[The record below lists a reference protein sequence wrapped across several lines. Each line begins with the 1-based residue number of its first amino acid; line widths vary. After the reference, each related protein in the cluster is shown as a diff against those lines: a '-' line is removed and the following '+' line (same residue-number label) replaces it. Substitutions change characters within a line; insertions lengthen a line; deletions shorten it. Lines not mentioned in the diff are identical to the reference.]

1 MILPINDID
10 TLNAFSKD
18 TLAEHMGIEYT
29 EIGEG
34 FIKAKMPVTNRT
46 VQPMRLL
53 HGGASV
59 AFAETLGSIL
69 GTISLPNPKTHT
81 VVGLE
86 INANHIRGV
95 KEGNWVYGHCQ
106 ALHVGRTTMVFEIKI
121 TNELEKLVCA
131 SRITLA
137 VVPIN
142 L

>member
-1 MILPINDID
+1 MAFEKFNLSTITDISRN
-10 TLNAFSKD
+10 TM
-18 TLAEHMGIEYT
+18 AEHMGIEYT
-29 EIGEG
+29 EIGND
-34 FIKAKMPVTNRT
+34 FLKAKMEVTNRT

-59 AFAETLGSIL
+59 AFAETMGSIVGL
-69 GTISLPNPKTHT
+69 MCIPDIKTHT

-95 KEGNWVYGHCQ
+95 KEGGWVFAICNPI
-106 ALHVGRTTMVFEIKI
+106 HVGRTTIICEIKI
-121 TNELEKLVCA
+121 TNEQNKLVCA

-137 VVPIN
+137 VVP

>member
-1 MILPINDID
+1 MAFTEYNLDMITAI
-10 TLNAFSKD
+10 SKN
-18 TLAEHMGIEYT
+18 TMAEHLGIEYM
-29 EIGEG
+29 EIGED
-34 FIKAKMPVTNRT
+34 FLKAKMPVNNKT

-59 AFAETLGSIL
+59 AFAETMGSIVGL
-69 GTISLPNPKTHT
+69 MCIPNIKTHT

-95 KEGNWVYGHCQ
+95 KEGNWVFAICKPV
-106 ALHVGRTTMVFEIKI
+106 HVGRTTMICEIKI
-121 TNELEKLVCA
+121 TNNQEKLVCM

-137 VVPIN
+137 VVP